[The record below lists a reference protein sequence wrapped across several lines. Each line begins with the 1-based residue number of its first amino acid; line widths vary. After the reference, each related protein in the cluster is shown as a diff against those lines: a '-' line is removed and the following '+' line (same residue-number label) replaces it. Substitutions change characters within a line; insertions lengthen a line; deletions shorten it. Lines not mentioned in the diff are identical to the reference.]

1 MPVAVEWSSIILCIR
16 WIRRVTHEDDLDKA
30 QCIHCLWLKSRW
42 NRWGIFEYDEMNLL
56 FVCTW
61 IQRSAVAWICV
72 HVHAAECIDMQLIS
86 VRMQMRWNAA
96 KMKLISACIRKR
108 RTWQNSDECVF
119 HWVQQPDLYQQRPLC
134 WVLWKS
140 FTCLK
145 LLRNEIQTQILE

>member
-42 NRWGIFEYDEMNLL
+42 NRWRICEYDGMNFL

-61 IQRSAVAWICV
+61 MQRSAVAWICV
-72 HVHAAECIDMQLIS
+72 HVHAAECIG
-86 VRMQMRWNAA
+86 
-96 KMKLISACIRKR
+96 MKLISACIRKM
-108 RTWQNSDECVF
+108 RTWQNPDECVF
-119 HWVQQPDLYQQRPLC
+119 HWVQQPDLYQQRPLR

-140 FTCLK
+140 FDCLK
-145 LLRNEIQTQILE
+145 LLRNEIQNTNMVGLIQLPELCRGDLL